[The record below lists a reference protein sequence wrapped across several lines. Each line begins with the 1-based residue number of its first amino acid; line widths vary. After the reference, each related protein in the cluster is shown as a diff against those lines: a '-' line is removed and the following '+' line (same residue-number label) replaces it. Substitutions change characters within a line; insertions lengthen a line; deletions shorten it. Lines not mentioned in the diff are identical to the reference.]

1 MGVICECDTISVSKL
16 LVWIINWFKK
26 FKLYIQIENVSHLM
40 GYSDDTN
47 MAFSALK
54 YTHTSIFELFI
65 QCVCVYGVNEINI
78 YIFKSA
84 LVFSKTIE
92 RN

>member
-1 MGVICECDTISVSKL
+1 
-16 LVWIINWFKK
+16 
-26 FKLYIQIENVSHLM
+26 M

-65 QCVCVYGVNEINI
+65 QCVCVYGVDEINI
-78 YIFKSA
+78 TYIFKSA
-84 LVFSKTIE
+84 LVFLKDY
-92 RN
+92 

>member
-1 MGVICECDTISVSKL
+1 
-16 LVWIINWFKK
+16 
-26 FKLYIQIENVSHLM
+26 M

-54 YTHTSIFELFI
+54 YTRTSIFELFI
-65 QCVCVYGVNEINI
+65 QCVCVYGVNEINMT

-84 LVFSKTIE
+84 LVFTKTIE

>member
-1 MGVICECDTISVSKL
+1 
-16 LVWIINWFKK
+16 
-26 FKLYIQIENVSHLM
+26 M

-65 QCVCVYGVNEINI
+65 QCVCVYGVNEINMTYI
-78 YIFKSA
+78 YSKVHWCSQRLLKEISCIIFY
-84 LVFSKTIE
+84 
-92 RN
+92 